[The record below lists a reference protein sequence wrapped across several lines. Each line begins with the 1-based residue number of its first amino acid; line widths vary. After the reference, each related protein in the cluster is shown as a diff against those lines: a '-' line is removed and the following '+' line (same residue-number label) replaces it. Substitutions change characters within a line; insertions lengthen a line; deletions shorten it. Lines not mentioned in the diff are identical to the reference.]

1 MGSAP
6 LYCSFTIGRLHRLA
20 PIGQT
25 KIQNSGQPVWRIVLR
40 FLFIWIIY
48 LFIFVFICMCVC
60 FSYCTAHALVQVLSL
75 LKGTLLCVKHG
86 CFKEFVHPVWIM
98 HVLFCY
104 DQLGVNYS

>member
-1 MGSAP
+1 
-6 LYCSFTIGRLHRLA
+6 
-20 PIGQT
+20 
-25 KIQNSGQPVWRIVLR
+25 
-40 FLFIWIIY
+40 
-48 LFIFVFICMCVC
+48 MCVC